1 MKKTLLAVVAGTLFL
16 ACNRTTETTQA
27 TRTPAADEK
36 PATLSLD
43 EEMCFQ
49 QVSGGQKRDTA
60 WVHLNIK
67 NAKVTGTYSYL
78 PFEKDSRRGT
88 LRGTKNNDIITATW
102 TFMQEGQTDSL
113 PVQFRVTLNTLQQKP
128 YSYHPSTGR
137 EYLADSAKFMLVY
150 EKLDCAELP
159 ALSKRIH

>member
-1 MKKTLLAVVAGTLFL
+1 MKKTLLVVVAGTLFF
-16 ACNRTTETTQA
+16 ACNRTTDTTQT
-27 TRTPAADEK
+27 TRTSVADEK
-36 PATLSLD
+36 PATLSPD
-43 EEMCFQ
+43 EEMCFR

-67 NAKVTGTYSYL
+67 NAKVTGTYWNL

-88 LRGTKNNDIITATW
+88 LRGTKNKDVITATW

-113 PVQFRVTLNTLQQKP
+113 PVQFRVTPNTLQQKP

-137 EYLADSAKFMLVY
+137 EYLVDSAEFTLVY
-150 EKLDCAELP
+150 EKLDCE
-159 ALSKRIH
+159 